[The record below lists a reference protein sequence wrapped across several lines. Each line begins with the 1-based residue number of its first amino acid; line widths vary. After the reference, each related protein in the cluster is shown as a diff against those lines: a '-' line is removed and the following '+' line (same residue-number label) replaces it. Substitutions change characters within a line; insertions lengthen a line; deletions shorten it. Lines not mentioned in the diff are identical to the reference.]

1 MTLNDLDQIV
11 VMLEIYVP
19 DIFMALAAEFP
30 EGVRSVQGEVT
41 RDSRYHSFRQHGR
54 QKVLLQNRFF
64 SFMKV
69 QLINIMEHTQQLKL
83 LHL

>member
-41 RDSRYHSFRQHGR
+41 RDSRYHSFRQHSR

-64 SFMKV
+64 SFIKV
-69 QLINIMEHTQQLKL
+69 QLINIMEHTQQLK
-83 LHL
+83 